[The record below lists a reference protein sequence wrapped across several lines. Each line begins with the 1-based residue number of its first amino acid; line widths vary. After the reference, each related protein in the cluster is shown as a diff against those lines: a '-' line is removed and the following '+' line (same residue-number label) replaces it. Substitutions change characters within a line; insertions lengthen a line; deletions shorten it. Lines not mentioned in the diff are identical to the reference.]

1 MRRRRRHQAVWVLRA
16 AVEGLKILLFLL
28 FDFFKFLFFCL
39 LIGLD
44 FFFFENMKTD
54 EILVLEKANMI
65 SIYLLKEDLYY
76 RTYELNENEKVA
88 NGKFRLTNN
97 K

>member
-1 MRRRRRHQAVWVLRA
+1 
-16 AVEGLKILLFLL
+16 
-28 FDFFKFLFFCL
+28 
-39 LIGLD
+39 
-44 FFFFENMKTD
+44 MKTH
-54 EILVLEKANMI
+54 EILVLEKANTI